1 MHFMGLS
8 PPSKVSAKRKDGSN
22 DGGVQQTVNIAVVS
36 FLGSGDWLQAFEA
49 GIKQQTTMISRR
61 C

>member
-1 MHFMGLS
+1 MGLS
-8 PPSKVSAKRKDGSN
+8 PPSKISAKRKFGSN
-22 DGGVQQTVNIAVVS
+22 DGGVQQTINIAVVS
-36 FLGSGDWLQAFEA
+36 FLGSGDWLQAFKA